1 MPNPPLA
8 QRSTTLPISFKDGPF
23 TLTDDSIALP
33 KGAWAR
39 THRRS
44 LQKNGK
50 PVLAFTQGRQRS
62 YVYPLFTPAGYPVTT
77 ECPADHP
84 HHNSFWIA
92 ADHVH
97 CRMPVAHGG
106 REDYTYNFYVDETF
120 QGRAPGQIVETDIQA
135 EMIDGDVLR
144 VTQSLEWRGPI
155 EWAAPAGRLAAR
167 ETRILRLASKA
178 NMHILDVESRLAGT
192 EWDFTLGPTRHAYF
206 NVRVADSMVVQFG
219 GVVQDDAG
227 RIGGEAITGTKSRW
241 VDFSGPVGGGKT
253 AGLAVFPDP
262 RDHEDLS
269 WFVAD
274 WGVVTV
280 GPFRI
285 KGRLVNKDQEMV
297 ARYRVI
303 AHDGN
308 AADAGIAEQFETYLK
323 EIR

>member
-1 MPNPPLA
+1 
-8 QRSTTLPISFKDGPF
+8 
-23 TLTDDSIALP
+23 LTDDSIALP

-39 THRRS
+39 THRRT
-44 LQKNGK
+44 LRIGDK
-50 PVLAFTQGRQRS
+50 PALAFTQGRQRS
-62 YVYPLFTPAGYPVTT
+62 YIYPLFSPAGFPVTT

-97 CRMPVAHGG
+97 CRMPVARGG
-106 REDYTYNFYVDETF
+106 TEDYTYNFYVDETF
-120 QGRAPGQIVETDIQA
+120 QGRAPGQIIETDIQA
-135 EMIDGDVLR
+135 KVVADNAVR

-155 EWAAPAGRLAAR
+155 EWAAPAGRIAAR
-167 ETRILRLASKA
+167 ETRTTVITCISDAYV
-178 NMHILDVESRLAGT
+178 LDVESRLKSDQ
-192 EWDFTLGPTRHAYF
+192 WDFTLGPTRHAYF
-206 NVRVADSMVVQFG
+206 NVRVADSMIVQFG

-227 RIGGEAITGTKSRW
+227 RAGGEAITGTKSRW
-241 VDFSGPVGGGKT
+241 VDFSGPVGGGRT

-285 KGRLVNKDQEMV
+285 KGRLVTKDQELV

-303 AHDGN
+303 AHDGSAEDAKIATLF
-308 AADAGIAEQFETYLK
+308 AAYL
-323 EIR
+323 EEAR

>member
-1 MPNPPLA
+1 V
-8 QRSTTLPISFKDGPF
+8 PIAFNDGRF
-23 TLTDDSIALP
+23 SLTDDLITLP

-39 THRRS
+39 TQRHFLRRD
-44 LQKNGK
+44 GK

-62 YVYPLFTPAGYPVTT
+62 YIYPLFSPAGYPVTT

-106 REDYTYNFYVDETF
+106 HEDYTYNFYVDETF
-120 QGRAPGQIVETDIQA
+120 QGRAPGQIVETDIKA
-135 EMIDGDVLR
+135 DVVGSDALR

-155 EWAAPAGRLAAR
+155 EWAAPAGRIAAR
-167 ETRILRLASKA
+167 ETRTLLITSGPD
-178 NMHILDVESRLAGT
+178 MHILDVESRLKSDQ
-192 EWDFTLGPTRHAYF
+192 WDFTLGPTRHAYF
-206 NVRVADSMVVQFG
+206 NVRVADSMIVQFG

-227 RIGGEAITGTKSRW
+227 RTGGEAITGTKSRW
-241 VDFSGPVGGGKT
+241 VDFSGPVGGGRT

-285 KGRLVNKDQEMV
+285 KGRLVTRDQELV
-297 ARYRVI
+297 ARYRVV
-303 AHDGN
+303 AHDGS
-308 AADAGIAEQFETYLK
+308 AKDAKIHKLFEAYL
-323 EIR
+323 EELR